1 MYQFTPNHGFSTL
14 VTHFT
19 EAVNPLNAHVT
30 PIYQTSTFNF
40 PDVAT
45 GAAIVDRT
53 QPGYYYTRLNNP
65 NLEQFAR
72 KLTLLEAID
81 LLRATPD
88 VPLEEIAAGLVFA
101 SGMAAISTVLL
112 ACLKAGDTVIA
123 QQAVY
128 SNTFNF
134 LKEIAPALQIKV
146 VWIQDVSPQSWQS
159 AFDAHP
165 QARLAYAET
174 PANPTMTVVDLK
186 SVAEIAHRRQAWLV
200 VDNTFATP
208 YCQRPLSLG
217 ADVVCHSTTKFLSG
231 HGALVGGAVIS
242 RHPDFVR
249 QELRQTAK
257 ILGGVPSPFDA
268 WLANLGLKTF
278 ELRMRQHC
286 ANALEVAHY
295 LEKHPAV
302 ETVYY
307 PGLENHPGHK
317 VARQQMHGYGGMLS
331 FELKGGFQAGVR
343 LMEHLKVGTLAVSLG
358 NVDTLMQHPASM
370 THASVARE
378 DRLQQGIT
386 DGLVRMSVGIENIQ
400 DLLDDLEQ
408 GLGKE

>member
-1 MYQFTPNHGFSTL
+1 MYQFSPAHGFSTL

-19 EAVNPLNAHVT
+19 EAENPLNAHVT

-81 LLRATPD
+81 LLRESPGRA
-88 VPLEEIAAGLVFA
+88 LEEIASGQVFS

-123 QQAVY
+123 QEAVY

-134 LKEIAPALQIKV
+134 LKEIAPGLEIDV
-146 VWIQDVSPQSWQS
+146 VWVRDISPESWQA

-165 QARLAYAET
+165 DARLAYAET
-174 PANPTMTVVDLK
+174 PANPTMTIVDLS
-186 SVAEIAHRRQAWLV
+186 SVADIAHHYGAWLV

-208 YCQRPLSLG
+208 CCQRPLSLG
-217 ADVVCHSTTKFLSG
+217 VDVVVHSTTKFLSG

-242 RHPDFVR
+242 RHSDFM
-249 QELRQTAK
+249 QQALRQTAK
-257 ILGGVPSPFDA
+257 IRGGVPSPFDA
-268 WLANLGLKTF
+268 WLANLGLKTL
-278 ELRMRQHC
+278 ELRMGQQC
-286 ANALEVAHY
+286 ANALEVARY
-295 LEKHPAV
+295 LESHPAV
-302 ETVYY
+302 EVVHY
-307 PGLENHPGHK
+307 PGLESHLGYA
-317 VARQQMHGYGGMLS
+317 VARKQMHGFGGMLS

-343 LMEHLKVGTLAVSLG
+343 LMENLKVGTLAVSLG

-378 DRLQQGIT
+378 DRLKQGIR
-386 DGLVRMSVGIENIQ
+386 DGLVRMSVGIENIEDILA
-400 DLLDDLEQ
+400 DLAQ
-408 GLGKE
+408 GLASD

>member
-1 MYQFTPNHGFSTL
+1 MYQFSPDHGLSTL

-19 EAVNPLNAHVT
+19 EAVNPLNAHVA

-72 KLTLLEAID
+72 KLTLLESID
-81 LLRATPD
+81 LLRSTPD
-88 VPLEEIAAGLVFA
+88 TPLEQIAAGQVFA

-112 ACLKAGDTVIA
+112 ARLKAGDTVIS
-123 QQAVY
+123 QEAVY

-134 LKEIAPALQIKV
+134 LKEIAPGLQINV
-146 VWIQDVSPQSWQS
+146 VWVADVSPASWQQ
-159 AFDAHP
+159 AFEAHP
-165 QARLAYAET
+165 EARLAYAET
-174 PANPTMTVVDLK
+174 PANPTMTVVDLRA
-186 SVAEIAHRRQAWLV
+186 VAEIAHGFNAWLA

-208 YCQRPLSLG
+208 YCQQPLSLG
-217 ADVVCHSTTKFLSG
+217 ADVVCHSTTKFLTG

-242 RHPDFVR
+242 RHPDFIR

-257 ILGGVPSPFDA
+257 ILGGVPSPFDT

-286 ANALEVAHY
+286 ANALDVAHY
-295 LEKHPAV
+295 LETHPAV
-302 ETVYY
+302 ETVHY
-307 PGLENHPGHK
+307 PGLESHPGHT
-317 VARQQMHGYGGMLS
+317 VASQQMRGYGGMLS
-331 FELKGGFQAGVR
+331 FELKGGFNAGVR
-343 LMEHLKVGTLAVSLG
+343 LMENLKVGTLAVSLG

-386 DGLVRMSVGIENIQ
+386 DGLVRMSVGIENIE
-400 DLLDDLEQ
+400 DILADLEQ
-408 GLGKE
+408 GLASE